1 MKMSPE
7 DDTIAQHLS
16 QHEAIITAG
25 KRERESNKKEI
36 EPRTEPSPFP
46 GMHSSSLMSLVSSQF
61 SCELQL

>member
-25 KRERESNKKEI
+25 KRERGVTKRK
-36 EPRTEPSPFP
+36 
-46 GMHSSSLMSLVSSQF
+46 
-61 SCELQL
+61 